1 MSNYTP
7 IPPLAQY
14 QPYLALS
21 RLLLGLREGEVRSF
35 TNSDI
40 VQKIVHF
47 TFLCL
52 VAKPLNRSEAKVDL
66 VMIQTLLLFICKLFC
81 YRAN

>member
-14 QPYLALS
+14 QPYLVLS

-35 TNSDI
+35 TNTDI
-40 VQKIVHF
+40 NSNNSPFYISVLGCQAF
-47 TFLCL
+47 
-52 VAKPLNRSEAKVDL
+52 E
-66 VMIQTLLLFICKLFC
+66 QEWG
-81 YRAN
+81 